1 MRYFVTISKR
11 NTMKKLSYL
20 VIIMLSLAGISSAQ
34 RPINGNIRQV
44 TATVPVVI
52 LSAPTT
58 SVEPGTDF
66 TVPITV
72 SDTTGLGIIAYQFE
86 LHYDSTVIMPRANAV
101 EVAGTLSSQLT
112 AVYNPNM
119 PGILRVAVYG
129 AYPLSGAGN
138 LINIKFTAV
147 GAAGSVSPLTW
158 VNCMFNEGNPGVGA
172 ANGLVGIVAPA
183 GEMTFSGRETSNREV
198 DYQNNVYRENTLA
211 MVADDQAKES
221 SMVVSF
227 DFVPTEGRN
236 RRNCF
241 TSIHGEWTLMVYE
254 RGVYVGSIY
263 GDVYEGVAC
272 DQIDS
277 SIGTAVQRT
286 IRAIFRIHGG
296 IGRYEN
302 ITPEPMGEHEYT
314 STTTYTNVKSVK
326 AVLNDMP

>member
-1 MRYFVTISKR
+1 
-11 NTMKKLSYL
+11 MKNLSYL
-20 VIIMLSLAGISSAQ
+20 VIIMLSLAGFSSAQ
-34 RPINGNIRQV
+34 RTINGNIQQSTAPVPGV
-44 TATVPVVI
+44 TV
-52 LSAPTT
+52 SAPTT

-66 TVPITV
+66 TVPAIV

-86 LHYDSTVIMPRANAV
+86 LHYDPAVIIPRSNAV
-101 EVAGTLSSQLT
+101 EVTGTLSSQLS

-138 LINIKFTAV
+138 LINIKFHAV
-147 GAAGSVSPLTW
+147 GAAGNVSPLTW
-158 VNCMFNEGNPGVGA
+158 VNFMFNEGNPRVSP
-172 ANGLVGIVAPA
+172 ANGVVGIVAPA
-183 GEMTFSGRETSNREV
+183 GEMTFSGRETLNREV

-227 DFVPTEGRN
+227 DFVSSEGPN

-241 TSIHGEWTLMVYE
+241 TSIHGEWTLMIYE

-263 GDVYEGVAC
+263 GDVSEGGGC

-286 IRAIFRIHGG
+286 IRAFFRIQGG

-302 ITPEPMGEHEYT
+302 ITPEPTGEHEYT

-326 AVLNDMP
+326 AVLKDIP